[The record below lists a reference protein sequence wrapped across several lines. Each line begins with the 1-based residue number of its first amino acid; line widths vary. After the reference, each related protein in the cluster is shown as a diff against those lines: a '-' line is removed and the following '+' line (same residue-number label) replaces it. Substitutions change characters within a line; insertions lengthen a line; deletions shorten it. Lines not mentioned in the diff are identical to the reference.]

1 MTEDS
6 LRPTVAEQDPLVPL
20 AGRHAVILWA
30 VIAVIVLSVKALIEV
45 RFNVE
50 SALAIAQ
57 GTGPEKV
64 LIGLLV
70 AFLPYLVLAGAAVGL
85 EVAWRYHWP
94 PFTTALSIGLWVVV
108 AVLTPIW
115 SVVVLLVGA
124 LVALIAVRRGARMP
138 GRRRRGADTD
148 RTDVGLALLVLVVV
162 PATVFSG
169 MWLPPERLTHVDGST
184 TLGYVAGTESG
195 WLTVLSEPDRRL
207 LRIKADTVKERSICR
222 LRTVPSASLAQLLV
236 DRPTRPPWHR
246 KSDWTRG
253 GDTMNAAG
261 ITPAAFMS
269 GLASGGRGPA
279 LDQSAPPSVASRGD
293 GRSRTR
299 RRSWALAATTMVETL
314 MAIAPTA
321 IGRSM
326 PQGMSRPAATGM
338 ARTL

>member
-50 SALAIAQ
+50 LALAIAQ

-94 PFTTALSIGLWVVV
+94 PFTTALSIGLWLVV

-138 GRRRRGADTD
+138 G
-148 RTDVGLALLVLVVV
+148 
-162 PATVFSG
+162 
-169 MWLPPERLTHVDGST
+169 
-184 TLGYVAGTESG
+184 
-195 WLTVLSEPDRRL
+195 
-207 LRIKADTVKERSICR
+207 
-222 LRTVPSASLAQLLV
+222 
-236 DRPTRPPWHR
+236 
-246 KSDWTRG
+246 DWIRG